1 MRPRIKKLI
10 VAILTLIWI
19 PVYALIVMGVAVRV
33 LPHANWAVAFLF
45 YALTGTLWIVPIGLT
60 FPWMYRDPIETP
72 DRDKSRA
79 S

>member
-33 LPHANWAVAFLF
+33 LPHANWSVAFLF
-45 YALTGTLWIVPIGLT
+45 YALAGTLWIVPIGLT
-60 FPWMYRDPIETP
+60 FPWMYRDPMQTP
-72 DRDKSRA
+72 DRAKSRT